1 MNTSIQEVF
10 NTIQT
15 QVAYPVYYG
24 LLGVIV
30 VVALIFLIKD
40 VIAAATSP
48 QGTEQRGH
56 IKSAGIVLIACLF
69 LGFAP
74 ALINWFISLSGAG
87 IGGVNV

>member
-1 MNTSIQEVF
+1 MSTSIATVF
-10 NTIQT
+10 DTLTN
-15 QVAYPVYYG
+15 QVAYPIYYG

-40 VIAAATSP
+40 VIAAATAP

-56 IKSAGIVLIACLF
+56 IKAAGIVLIACLA

-74 ALINWFISLSGAG
+74 ALVNWFISLSGAG